1 MTKEDVVR
9 IYSEIVLNY
18 KNNEVMPFVEMWMN
32 LEIIKSEVSQKEK
45 DKDKSH
51 MISLICGI

>member
-1 MTKEDVVR
+1 
-9 IYSEIVLNY
+9 
-18 KNNEVMPFVEMWMN
+18 MPFLVMWMN

-45 DKDKSH
+45 DKSH

>member
-9 IYSEIVLNY
+9 IYSEILLTY

-32 LEIIKSEVSQKEK
+32 LEIITSEVSQKEK
-45 DKDKSH
+45 EKDKSRV
-51 MISLICGI
+51 ISLICGV